1 MVLDFS
7 PLPSFIVCSKKIFKP
22 NELHVT
28 RISKRSVLILMTD
41 GILRFREDGR
51 DVELRAG
58 EYYIQPAG
66 LFQEG
71 VRLGENPVYYYIEF
85 NGSYSESEL
94 GLPLYGKYDAKK
106 IIPIMSRLDEI
117 FAVYHADSFALNSYM
132 LRIFSGL
139 LGDMPLENE
148 RRRVAGLIKKYI
160 DSMFANSVSVE
171 DIAKRFGY
179 NEDHIIRIFKSRYD
193 ITPHQ
198 YQIKLRME
206 HARWLLENTEMSSEQ
221 VAAAVGYAD
230 FSAFYRKFKETYGI
244 SPGQVRATGEKEA

>member
-7 PLPSFIVCSKKIFKP
+7 PLPSFIVCNKKIFKH

-28 RISKRSVLILMTD
+28 RICKRSVLILMTD

-71 VRLGENPVYYYIEF
+71 VRLGELPVYYYIEF
-85 NGSYSESEL
+85 DGSFSESDT
-94 GLPLYGKYDAKK
+94 GLPLYGRYDAEK
-106 IIPIMSRLDEI
+106 ILPVMRRLDEL

-132 LRIFSGL
+132 FRIFSGL
-139 LGDMPLENE
+139 LSDVPFEND
-148 RRRVAGLIKKYI
+148 RARVAGLIKKYI
-160 DSMFANSVSVE
+160 DSMFENRISVS

-179 NEDHIIRIFKSRYD
+179 NEDHIIRIFKSRYE

-221 VAAAVGYAD
+221 AACAVGYED
-230 FSAFYRKFKETYGI
+230 FSAFYRKFKEIYGI
-244 SPGQVRATGEKEA
+244 SPGQIRLSEKVR